1 MIHVRG
7 GKGLIHPPAN
17 KPSLIAKTVDSHSRR
32 KRNRNEKKTRRK
44 RERERK
50 RELWDEGIGERQM

>member
-1 MIHVRG
+1 M
-7 GKGLIHPPAN
+7 IHPPAN